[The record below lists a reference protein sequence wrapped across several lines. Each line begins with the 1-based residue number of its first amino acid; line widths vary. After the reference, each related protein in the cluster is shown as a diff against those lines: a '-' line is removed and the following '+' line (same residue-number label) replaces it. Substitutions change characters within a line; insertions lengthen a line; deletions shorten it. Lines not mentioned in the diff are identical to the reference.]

1 MLAYQVTF
9 ARSARRELER
19 LPRSVAERILVRI
32 DSLAENPR
40 PPGCRKLQGP
50 SRLWR
55 IRTGEYRVVYDID
68 DDKRIIDITVIR
80 HRGEAY
86 R

>member
-1 MLAYQVTF
+1 VLAYQVTF

-19 LPRSVAERILVRI
+19 LPRSVAERILVKI
-32 DSLAENPR
+32 DALAENPR

-55 IRTGEYRVVYDID
+55 IRAGEYRVVYDID
-68 DDKRIIDITVIR
+68 DDQRIIDITVIR